1 MATLLIPSSLCCS
14 SPKLLLLRLFDLALI
29 TMEIE
34 GDAAVGLVQQLL
46 ARPSPPS
53 MEVMSPFP
61 DFPNLGIEV
70 VVYTSVV
77 MVFLF

>member
-1 MATLLIPSSLCCS
+1 MATLLIPSSSCCS

-46 ARPSPPS
+46 ARPLPPS
-53 MEVMSPFP
+53 MEVMSPFS
-61 DFPNLGIEV
+61 DFPNPGIVV

>member
-1 MATLLIPSSLCCS
+1 MATLLIPSSSYCS

-29 TMEIE
+29 AMEIE
-34 GDAAVGLVQQLL
+34 GNAAACLVQQLL
-46 ARPSPPS
+46 VHPLPPS
-53 MEVMSPFP
+53 MEMMSPFP
-61 DFPNLGIEV
+61 DFPNPGIVV